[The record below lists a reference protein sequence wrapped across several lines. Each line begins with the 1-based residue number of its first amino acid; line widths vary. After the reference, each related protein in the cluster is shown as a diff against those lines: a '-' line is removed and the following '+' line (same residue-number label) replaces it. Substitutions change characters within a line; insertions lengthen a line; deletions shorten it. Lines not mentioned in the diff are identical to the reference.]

1 MHTNLH
7 FACWYS
13 SGLCYLIK
21 VNNCWNYKV
30 TMSKKKTPEVKI
42 DSKNKDVKEKLVN
55 WAF

>member
-30 TMSKKKTPEVKI
+30 TMSKKKTPEVII

-55 WAF
+55 W